1 MTLTTLAAPVSHCE
15 PGLRLQYVL
24 FCYLLDQH
32 FLIGTSAHVC
42 FTGVHRHVQVSYNLC
57 LQIWDV
63 FFELCTVFAAQECL
77 QLEKHS
83 DLRRKKLFREFVVP
97 HSLITHSLAH
107 SSFQVWRHAVDA
119 WQTRESDVDKI
130 RRQKRKLYTASD
142 RTIP

>member
-1 MTLTTLAAPVSHCE
+1 MGA
-15 PGLRLQYVL
+15 
-24 FCYLLDQH
+24 
-32 FLIGTSAHVC
+32 SAHVRYA
-42 FTGVHRHVQVSYNLC
+42 GLHRHEHVCCNLC

-97 HSLITHSLAH
+97 HSLITHSLTH
-107 SSFQVWRHAVDA
+107 SSFQIWGHAVDA
-119 WQTRESDVDKI
+119 WQTRESDVEKI

-142 RTIP
+142 WTIP